1 MGLVFIIFICFF
13 FIMVDIKVDE
23 IYLISWFVALRVED
37 EGGVAR
43 VTLDWDELFKALEDM
58 FKRNKLQVTVMGGV
72 LWKPEDAESS
82 HYLLQIQ
89 AKDPEDLL
97 KIHHKLMVDLQFGH
111 TRKIITYTDE
121 QGPSIFKYY
130 IAHRHAGCV
139 VVRESKEGEKKM
151 PAGLEVNPMKA
162 MEPAVMQTDLQWMEE
177 WLVQFFQEKL
187 AQLSQPLSQAASEAG
202 SSK

>member
-43 VTLDWDELFKALEDM
+43 VTPDELFKALEDM
-58 FKRNKLQVTVMGGV
+58 FKRNKLQVMVIRGV

-82 HYLLQIQ
+82 HYLLEIQ

-97 KIHHKLMVDLQFGH
+97 KIH
-111 TRKIITYTDE
+111 
-121 QGPSIFKYY
+121 
-130 IAHRHAGCV
+130 
-139 VVRESKEGEKKM
+139 
-151 PAGLEVNPMKA
+151 
-162 MEPAVMQTDLQWMEE
+162 
-177 WLVQFFQEKL
+177 
-187 AQLSQPLSQAASEAG
+187 
-202 SSK
+202 